1 MKYFLITGLFSV
13 LLFFPSAS
21 QAQHLATSRGFTVSI
36 CPDSSVWSWGF
47 ARLGDEPGATRKLTP
62 VQVKGP
68 GGQGFFEG
76 ASAVA
81 IGSGS
86 AYLVH
91 GDGSLW
97 SWGSGSNGRLGT
109 GNTSNQDFPTQ
120 VLGPNGVMD
129 SAVIVASHS
138 RTSYVLRENGT
149 VWGWGANGSG
159 QVGDG
164 SNNNSR
170 STPVQVVE
178 RTTLIPLDS
187 IIGISAGV
195 VFGVALDED
204 GSVWAWGDDNN
215 GEIGQ
220 NTVGQQYRGAV
231 KVKSPSGTGFFTDIV
246 EVKAGDNFVV
256 ALRNDGTV
264 WAWGDGTLGQL
275 GDGTFLSS
283 DVPVQVRDTS
293 GQFFLQNITAIGAG
307 YDHGLAM
314 DSLGNFFSWG
324 DNTYGQMRDPL
335 LPSAI
340 SLPIQITI
348 PGNKIEVFAD
358 GNSSGAILD
367 SEELIIWGDNQLGN
381 FGNNDQLIEVLS
393 PQPVI
398 NEDNSGALN
407 NISAISTGEEHQLA
421 LVGGQVFHWGD
432 GVSAYTG
439 AAGVEVIISPR
450 PVKVPGP
457 LGTGFLSGIQ
467 KIAAAENHRVA
478 LGSNGVPYGWG
489 NPTQSQLG
497 TSNVSWVE
505 LPRTFQYFDGTI
517 LQGVSDIAAGPRVS
531 MFLMNDSTV
540 RYVGFPGSP
549 SKTYPFLQLSSS
561 GGPPLDG
568 ITQIAAGF
576 GSMLA
581 LDKDS
586 VIWAWGL
593 NTSSQLGD
601 GTSTNRSFP
610 VQVKDTS
617 GNGVLTGVVKI
628 DAFEENAFAL
638 TKDGFLYGWGNN
650 NFGETG
656 SGDQLSSA
664 LPRIVLDSTG
674 LAPLTNI
681 VDVAAGALF
690 SMALASDSTVWVW
703 GLNARGNFG
712 DSTKNNSLLPVKV
725 LDLDGS
731 SIKNVIG
738 IDAGSLL
745 GTLQMA
751 DGTMRSFG
759 YNLDGQTGVYPSF
772 GETKVVSPFLTCRL
786 IKPEAGFV
794 ASQLSAC
801 EGTCIQFTDT
811 SSISTTKRTWIFEG
825 ANIQHSSDPSPTVCY
840 ANPGSFS
847 VTLIVEN
854 LAGVDTLTQTGLITI
869 NPVPII
875 DAGIDT
881 MACVGD
887 SITLMASGGQTYSW
901 SASNALSCLPCS
913 DPILLVTN
921 TSSYIVT
928 GIDANGCSK
937 SDTVFVEANPLPVAS
952 AGPDQS
958 VCLGDSVQLQGSG
971 GDAYLWSPGSNASC
985 TSCADP
991 KIEITTTGEFI
1002 LQVTDVNGCVD
1013 LDTVV
1018 VSIDPLPTA
1027 GFSFVLDSSAFT
1039 INTSN
1044 LSQDADEIIWTFG
1057 DGGSDTAA
1065 TASHTYAAN
1074 GEYDLC
1080 MIAVNECGRDTFCQQ
1095 VEILSV
1101 GIEEQLVSEIL
1112 TIDPNPSSGP
1122 VILRFSRD
1130 AKEGEILISD
1140 LQGKVVQRIPIR
1152 PTKGMAVEA
1161 ALSLPSGMYLYW
1173 FESNDLRTSATSI
1186 LIRR

>member
-1 MKYFLITGLFSV
+1 MKCFQIAGLLV
-13 LLFFPSAS
+13 ALLLLPWGS
-21 QAQHLATSRGFTVSI
+21 QAQKLATSRGFTVSI

-68 GGQGFFEG
+68 GGQGFFAG

-109 GNTSNQDFPTQ
+109 GNTSNQDYPTQ

-129 SAVIVASHS
+129 SAILVASHS
-138 RTSYVLRENGT
+138 RTAYVLRENGT
-149 VWGWGANGSG
+149 VWGWGANGTG

-164 SNNNSR
+164 SNNNSK

-220 NTVGQQYRGAV
+220 GTVGQQYRGAV
-231 KVKSPSGTGFFTDIV
+231 KVKAPSGTGFLTDIV
-246 EVKAGDNFVV
+246 DVKAGDNFVV

-283 DVPVQVRDTS
+283 DLPVQVRDTS
-293 GQFFLQNITAIGAG
+293 GQFFLQDIAAIGAG
-307 YDHGLAM
+307 YNHGLAL
-314 DSLGNFFSWG
+314 DSLGNFYSWG
-324 DNTYGQMRDPL
+324 DNTYGQLQDPVLPPAINIPL
-335 LPSAI
+335 LI
-340 SLPIQITI
+340 EI
-348 PGNKIEVFAD
+348 PGNKVEIFAD

-367 SEELIIWGDNQLGN
+367 SEELMIWGDNQLGN

-398 NEDNSGALN
+398 NEDNTGLLS
-407 NISAISTGEEHQLA
+407 NISAFSTGEEHQLA
-421 LVGGQVFHWGD
+421 LVGGQVLHWGD
-432 GVSAYTG
+432 GVSAYVG
-439 AAGVEVIISPR
+439 VAGVDVITSPR

-467 KIAAAENHRVA
+467 KIAAAESHRLA
-478 LGSNGVPYGWG
+478 LGTNGVPYGWG

-517 LQGVSDIAAGPRVS
+517 LQGVRDIAAGPRIS

-540 RYVGFPGSP
+540 RYVGFPAPVSR
-549 SKTYPFLQLSSS
+549 TYPFLQLASS

-568 ITQIAAGF
+568 IVEIAAGF

-586 VIWAWGL
+586 VVWAWGY

-601 GTSTNRSFP
+601 GTNTNRTYP

-617 GNGVLTGVVKI
+617 GIGALTGVVKI

-638 TKDGFLYGWGNN
+638 TKDGILYGWGDNN
-650 NFGETG
+650 VGEVG
-656 SGDQLSSA
+656 SGDQLPSS
-664 LPRIVLDSTG
+664 LPRVVLDSTG
-674 LAPLTNI
+674 LAPLSNI
-681 VDVAAGALF
+681 VDVAAGGLF

-712 DSTKNNSLLPVKV
+712 DSTKTNSLLPTRV
-725 LDLDGS
+725 LDLTGNP
-731 SIKNVIG
+731 IKNVIG

-745 GTLQMA
+745 GTLHMA
-751 DGTMRSFG
+751 DGTMKSFG
-759 YNLDGQTGVYPSF
+759 YNLDGQTGVYPSL
-772 GETKVVSPFLTCRL
+772 GEPDVKTPFLTCRL
-786 IKPEAGFV
+786 VKPEAGFAAAQV
-794 ASQLSAC
+794 SGC
-801 EGTCIQFTDT
+801 EGACIQFTDT
-811 SSISTTKRTWIFEG
+811 SSLSTTKRTWIFEG
-825 ANIQHSSDPSPTVCY
+825 ANIQNSSDPSPIVCY

-854 LAGVDTLTQTGLITI
+854 LAGVDTLAQAGLITI
-869 NPVPII
+869 YPTPNI
-875 DAGIDT
+875 DAGLDT
-881 MACVGD
+881 VACVGD
-887 SITLMASGGQTYSW
+887 SISLLASGGQAYSW
-901 SASNALSCLPCS
+901 NASNSLSCLNCP
-913 DPILLVTN
+913 DPKLLVTA
-921 TSSYIVT
+921 TAAYIVT
-928 GIDANGCSK
+928 GTDANGCSS
-937 SDTVFVEANPLPVAS
+937 SDTVLVEANPLPVAS

-958 VCLGDSVQLQGSG
+958 VCPGDSVQLQGSG
-971 GDAYLWSPGSNASC
+971 GGDYLWSPAMNASC
-985 TSCADP
+985 STCADP
-991 KIEITTTGEFI
+991 LIEITGAVEFV
-1002 LQVTDVNGCVD
+1002 LQVTDANGCVD
-1013 LDTVV
+1013 SDTVAISLAPV
-1018 VSIDPLPTA
+1018 PVAD
-1027 GFSFVLDSSAFT
+1027 FSFVLDSSVFT
-1039 INTSN
+1039 ISTTN
-1044 LSQDADEIIWTFG
+1044 LSIEAQEIIWTYG
-1057 DGGSDTAA
+1057 DGNTDT
-1065 TASHTYAAN
+1065 TANAIHTYIAN
-1074 GEYDLC
+1074 GQYDLC
-1080 MIAVNECGRDTFCQQ
+1080 MIVVNECGRDTFCQQ
-1095 VEILSV
+1095 VDILSV
-1101 GIEEQLVSEIL
+1101 GIERELASEL
-1112 TIDPNPSSGP
+1112 FTIDPNPSSGQ
-1122 VILRFSRD
+1122 VVLRFSRD
-1130 AKEGEILISD
+1130 ADEGEVLISD
-1140 LQGKVVQRIPIR
+1140 LQGKVVQRIPVR
-1152 PTKGMAVEA
+1152 PTQGMTVEA
-1161 ALSLPSGMYLYW
+1161 ELSLPSGMYLYW
-1173 FESNDLRTSATSI
+1173 FESNGVHTSTNSL